1 MLQRSDSEIYR
12 EMPSNQDRYG
22 KSISA
27 IQGDTMK
34 YLRITHAHRNKNT
47 DKHIYMPTHTHTHS
61 HVFKENREFPICK

>member
-12 EMPSNQDRYG
+12 EMPSNQDGYG

-47 DKHIYMPTHTHTHS
+47 DKHIYMPTHTHTLTC
-61 HVFKENREFPICK
+61 VQRKQRVPNL